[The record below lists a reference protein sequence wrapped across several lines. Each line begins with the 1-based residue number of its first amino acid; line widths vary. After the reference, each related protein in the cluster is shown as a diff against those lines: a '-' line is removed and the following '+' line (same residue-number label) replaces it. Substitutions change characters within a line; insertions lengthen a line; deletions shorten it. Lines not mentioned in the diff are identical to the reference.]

1 MWDRRVVE
9 KIEECMERY
18 AVLVL
23 CEIHMIILFR
33 RMGGG
38 IYKPNYDG
46 EWRFLWDE
54 LIGDAMVI

>member
-23 CEIHMIILFR
+23 CEIQMIILFR
-33 RMGGG
+33 RWGGG
-38 IYKPNYDG
+38 GYMSQMMTG
-46 EWRFLWDE
+46 SGGFC
-54 LIGDAMVI
+54 GMS